1 MTTFN
6 KLYKKLQ
13 QVIILSK
20 ILKFNKN
27 DSLKKKNIRI
37 GIAFLILLA
46 IAITIYAI
54 FEKSGHWLVEEDE
67 FNHAKWV
74 AVLDGQS
81 ADLERSDYAANL
93 LREGKVD
100 SVLLL
105 GRRTLRDRSNS
116 EFYVEDFM
124 KQGAFD
130 NNVVFLVPHDDPSTI
145 SEARTLIPWLKKH
158 NVDTILLITD
168 AASTY
173 RVKRMFQ
180 KLSGNSPVY
189 LTKDIHHITY
199 NPSCWYSSRES
210 RKDWLRSWAALFA
223 SYFETFN
230 TDTLTAAD
238 SSYYRPI
245 KSYADYK
252 REVRANVNMQK
263 LLPKLEEKINSN
275 SEKESA
281 KESSTEKTEKPQKAE
296 PPKTE
301 AKDTGKSTAK
311 EQPKAKEP
319 AKDVKKEQ
327 AKAAPNPAKPQA
339 PAKAK
344 K

>member
-1 MTTFN
+1 M
-6 KLYKKLQ
+6 
-13 QVIILSK
+13 SK

-27 DSLKKKNIRI
+27 DNLKKKNIRI

-46 IAITIYAI
+46 IAIVTYVI
-54 FEKSGHWLVEEDE
+54 FEKSGHWLVQDDDIE
-67 FNHAKWV
+67 HVKWV

-81 ADLERSDYAANL
+81 ADLERSDYAATL

-124 KQGAFD
+124 KQGVFD

-145 SEARTLIPWLKKH
+145 SEAMTLIPWLKKH
-158 NVDTILLITD
+158 NADTVLLITD

-173 RVKRMFQ
+173 RAKRMFQ

-189 LTKDIHHITY
+189 VTKDIHHITY

-230 TDTLTAAD
+230 TDTLTVAD
-238 SSYYRPI
+238 SSYYKPI
-245 KSYADYK
+245 ISYADYK

-263 LLPKLEEKINSN
+263 LLPKLEDKINSN

-281 KESSTEKTEKPQKAE
+281 KESSTEKTQKAE

-301 AKDTGKSTAK
+301 SKETKKEPAK
-311 EQPKAKEP
+311 ETTKAPAKEP
-319 AKDVKKEQ
+319 AKDTKKDQ
-327 AKAAPNPAKPQA
+327 AKAPAKPAA